1 MRITWT
7 ETHTAV
13 IDDAWINEVF
23 SENTP
28 DDARDII
35 EDNLCEIMYET
46 KRGNIFKHVN
56 NWDEIID
63 SICKKATNN

>member
-1 MRITWT
+1 MKITWT

-13 IDDAWINEVF
+13 IDDSWINEVF

-35 EDNLCEIMYET
+35 ENNMCEIMYET
-46 KRGNIFKHVN
+46 KRRNIFEYVN

-63 SICKKATNN
+63 SICRKATNN

>member
-1 MRITWT
+1 MKIIWT
-7 ETHTAV
+7 ETHTAI
-13 IDDAWINEVF
+13 IDDSWINEVF

-35 EDNLCEIMYET
+35 ENNMCEIMYET
-46 KRGNIFKHVN
+46 KRENIFEYVN
-56 NWDEIID
+56 NWDEIIN

>member
-7 ETHTAV
+7 ETHTTV
-13 IDDAWINEVF
+13 IDDSWINEVF
-23 SENTP
+23 SENTL

-35 EDNLCEIMYET
+35 ENNMCEIMYET
-46 KRGNIFKHVN
+46 KRGNIFRYVN

-63 SICKKATNN
+63 SICRKATNN